1 MRWILFILFC
11 LLGTP
16 AQAVTI
22 PGVTTGADAGAQTT
36 PAPEPDLEQKKA
48 AYGAL
53 ADVLENDTS
62 RKELIDQLRTVAAT
76 PPPDPVPKITPPVV
90 VEEKTVLENV
100 TELSRHYGEALS
112 DRFAQ
117 LYRNI
122 TDAPHK
128 PFNSQTFNNA
138 LSHFLML
145 AAAVFGFYWLIR
157 LCALPLYRKM
167 GNWARKKNRERSNWL
182 QLPAMIVGAFIIDLL
197 LLALTLF
204 VGQLLSDRLNAGSRT
219 IAFQQGL
226 FLNAFALI
234 EFFKAILRLIFCPN
248 VAELRP
254 FNIQD
259 ASARY
264 WNRRLSSLSSL
275 IGYGLIVAV
284 PIISNQVN
292 VQVGAMANVVIML
305 CITLWAL
312 YLIFRNKKEI
322 TQHLL
327 NLAERS
333 LAFFSLFI
341 RAFALVWHWL
351 ASAYF
356 IVLFFFSLFDPGNS
370 LKFMMGATVRSLAI
384 VGIAAF
390 VSGMFTRWIAK
401 TITLSPHTQRN
412 YPELQKRLNGW
423 LSSALNVARILT
435 VCVAI
440 MLLLNAWGLFDF
452 WNWLHNGAGEKT
464 VDILIRIA
472 LILFFSAVGWTL
484 LASLIEN
491 RLASDIHGRPLPSA
505 RTRTLLTLFRNAL
518 AVIISTI
525 TIMIVLSEIGVNIAP
540 LLAGAGALGLAISF
554 GSQTLVKDIITG
566 VFIQFEN
573 GMNTGDLVTIGPL
586 TGTVERMSIR
596 SVGVRQDTGAYHIIP
611 WSSITTF
618 ANFVRG
624 IGSVV
629 ANYDVDRHE
638 DADKANQA
646 LKDAVA
652 AVMETED
659 VRGLIIGEPSFAG
672 IVGLTN
678 TAFTLRVSF
687 TTLPLKQWTVRFAL
701 DSQVKKHFDLAG
713 VRPPVQTY
721 QVLPATP
728 TTPTAPTAP
737 APLPPGEPTL

>member
-1 MRWILFILFC
+1 MPWILLLLISLFC
-11 LLGTP
+11 LP
-16 AQAVTI
+16 AQAVSL
-22 PGVTTGADAGAQTT
+22 PGMPAATAQTPP
-36 PAPEPDLEQKKA
+36 PAEPDVEQKKA
-48 AYGAL
+48 AYSAL

-62 RKELIDQLRTVAAT
+62 RQELINQLRSVAAT
-76 PPPDPVPKITPPVV
+76 PPQEPVPKITPP
-90 VEEKTVLENV
+90 EIADEKTVLENV
-100 TELSRHYGEALS
+100 TDISRHYGDALAT
-112 DRFAQ
+112 RFAQ
-117 LYRNI
+117 LYRNLI
-122 TDAPHK
+122 GSPHK
-128 PFNSQTFNNA
+128 AFNPQTFT
-138 LSHFLML
+138 
-145 AAAVFGFYWLIR
+145 AAAQQFLILAGLVFAFYWLVR
-157 LCALPLYRKM
+157 LCAWPLYRRM
-167 GNWARKKNRERSNWL
+167 GSWGRKKNRETSSWIH
-182 QLPAMIVGAFIIDLL
+182 LPLTIAGAFIIDLL

-204 VGQLLSDRLNAGSRT
+204 IGQILSESLNTGNPT
-219 IAFQQGL
+219 IAFQQAL

-234 EFFKAILRLIFCPN
+234 EFFKAILRLIFCPR
-248 VAELRP
+248 VPDLRP
-254 FNIQD
+254 FAIND
-259 ASARY
+259 SAAHY
-264 WNRRLSSLSSL
+264 WSLRLSLLSGI
-275 IGYGLIVAV
+275 IGYGLLVAV

-292 VQVGAMANVVIML
+292 VQIGALANVLIML
-305 CITLWAL
+305 CITVWAL
-312 YLIFRNKKEI
+312 YLIFHNKRAI
-322 TQHLL
+322 TEGLLHL
-327 NLAERS
+327 ADRS

-356 IVLFFFSLFDPGNS
+356 IVLCFFSLFDPGNS
-370 LKFMMGATVRSLAI
+370 LKFMMGATFRSLAI
-384 VGIAAF
+384 VGVAAF
-390 VSGMFTRWIAK
+390 VSGLLSRWLAK
-401 TITLSPHTQRN
+401 TITLSPHVQRS

-423 LSSALNVARILT
+423 IGVSLKVARILT

-440 MLLLNAWGLFDF
+440 MLLLSAWGLFDF

-472 LILFFSAVGWTL
+472 LILFFSAIGWTI

-491 RLASDIHGRPLPSA
+491 RLSSDIHGRPLPSA
-505 RTRTLLTLFRNAL
+505 RARTLLTLFRNAL

-566 VFIQFEN
+566 IFIQFEN

-638 DADKANQA
+638 DAEKAQGA
-646 LKDAVA
+646 LKA
-652 AVMETED
+652 AVDELLERED
-659 VRGLIIGEPSFAG
+659 IRGLIIGEPSFAG
-672 IVGLTN
+672 IVGLTS

-687 TTLPLKQWTVRFAL
+687 TTQPLKQWTVRFAL
-701 DSQVKKHFDLAG
+701 DSMVKKHFDLAN
-713 VRPPVQTY
+713 VRMPVQMY
-721 QVLPATP
+721 QLLPSP
-728 TTPTAPTAP
+728 T
-737 APLPPGEPTL
+737 GENTQIQNRT

>member
-1 MRWILFILFC
+1 MRWILFILCC
-11 LLGTP
+11 LLGAP
-16 AQAVTI
+16 SHAVTI
-22 PGVTTGADAGAQTT
+22 PGVTTGADANAQTT
-36 PAPEPDLEQKKA
+36 PAPEPDVEQKKA

-53 ADVLENDTS
+53 ADVLENESS

-76 PPPDPVPKITPPVV
+76 PPPDPVPKITPPAVI
-90 VEEKTVLENV
+90 EEKTVLENV
-100 TELSRHYGEALS
+100 TDLSRHYGEALS
-112 DRFAQ
+112 GRFAQ

-128 PFNSQTFNNA
+128 PFNRQTFNNA

-145 AAAVFGFYWLIR
+145 AAAVFGFYWMIR
-157 LCALPLYRKM
+157 LCMLPLYRKM
-167 GNWARKKNRERSNWL
+167 GNWARKKNRERSNWI
-182 QLPAMIVGAFIIDLL
+182 QLPSMIVGAFIIDLL

-254 FNIQD
+254 FTIQD
-259 ASARY
+259 TSARY

-390 VSGMFTRWIAK
+390 VSGMLTRWIAK

-423 LSSALNVARILT
+423 LSTALNVARILT

-464 VDILIRIA
+464 VDILIRIV

-554 GSQTLVKDIITG
+554 GAQTLVKDIITG

-646 LKDAVA
+646 LKEAVA

-713 VRPPVQTY
+713 IRPPVQTW
-721 QVLPATP
+721 QILPATP
-728 TTPTAPTAP
+728 TTPIAPTAP
-737 APLPPGEPTL
+737 ASQPPGEPTL

>member
-1 MRWILFILFC
+1 MPYILLF
-11 LLGTP
+11 LLALISTP
-16 AQAVTI
+16 LHAVTI
-22 PGVTTGADAGAQTT
+22 PGVTSTPSDAA
-36 PAPEPDLEQKKA
+36 ASEPDAAQKKA
-48 AYGAL
+48 AYSAL

-62 RKELIDQLRTVAAT
+62 RKELIEQLRQAAAT
-76 PPPDPVPKITPPVV
+76 PPPEAAPTLTPPEVK
-90 VEEKTVLENV
+90 EEKTVLENV
-100 TELSRHYGEALS
+100 TDVTRHYGGEFAT
-112 DRFAQ
+112 RFAQ
-117 LYRNI
+117 LWRNI
-122 TDAPHK
+122 STAPHK
-128 PFNSQTFNNA
+128 PFHTATFFNA
-138 LSHFLML
+138 VTHFLML
-145 AAAVFGFYWLIR
+145 AALVFAFYGLVR

-167 GNWARKKNRERSNWL
+167 GRWGRHKNRDRSNWL
-182 QLPAMIVGAFIIDLL
+182 QLPAMITGALIIDLL

-204 VGQLLSDRLNAGSRT
+204 IGQLLSDNLNGGNST
-219 IAFQQGL
+219 IAFQQSL

-234 EFFKAILRLIFCPN
+234 EFFKALLRLIFCPR
-248 VAELRP
+248 VPDLRP
-254 FNIQD
+254 FAITD
-259 ASARY
+259 ETAHY
-264 WNRRLSSLSSL
+264 WNLRLSALSSL
-275 IGYGLIVAV
+275 IGYGLVVAV

-292 VQVGAMANVVIML
+292 VQAGAMANVIIML
-305 CITLWAL
+305 SITLWAL
-312 YLIFRNKKEI
+312 YLIFHNKKAI
-322 TQHLL
+322 TDGLL
-327 NLAERS
+327 QVADRS

-370 LKFMMGATVRSLAI
+370 LKFMMGASVKSLAI
-384 VGIAAF
+384 MGIAAF
-390 VSGMFTRWIAK
+390 ISGILSRWIAK
-401 TITLSPHTQRN
+401 TITLSPETQRN

-423 LSSALNVARILT
+423 LSGALKTARTLV
-435 VCVAI
+435 VCVAV
-440 MLLLNAWGLFDF
+440 MLLLSAWGLFDF
-452 WNWLHNGAGEKT
+452 WSWLHQGAGEKT
-464 VDILIRIA
+464 VDVLIRIA
-472 LILFFSAVGWTL
+472 LILFFSAVGWTV

-518 AVIISTI
+518 AVVISTI
-525 TIMIVLSEIGVNIAP
+525 TVMILLSEIGVNIAP

-554 GSQTLVKDIITG
+554 GAQTLVKDIITG

-638 DADKANQA
+638 ETEKANQA
-646 LKDAVA
+646 LKDAVDE
-652 AVMETED
+652 VMQMED
-659 VRGLIIGEPSFAG
+659 IRGLIIGEPSFAG

-678 TAFTLRVSF
+678 TAFTLRVTF
-687 TTLPLKQWTVRFAL
+687 TTLPLKQWSVRFAL
-701 DSQVKKHFDLAG
+701 DSMVKKHFDLAG

-721 QVLPATP
+721 QVLPAP
-728 TTPTAPTAP
+728 TTAAPPNAG
-737 APLPPGEPTL
+737 LPPAEPTL

>member
-1 MRWILFILFC
+1 MPWILLLLFC
-11 LLGTP
+11 LFCAR

-22 PGVTTGADAGAQTT
+22 PGVTTGASTSQQTT
-36 PAPEPDLEQKKA
+36 PAPEPDVEQKKA
-48 AYGAL
+48 AYSAL

-62 RKELIDQLRTVAAT
+62 RQELIEQLRTVAAT
-76 PPPDPVPKITPPVV
+76 PPQDPVPKITPPDV
-90 VEEKTVLENV
+90 VEQKTVLENV
-100 TELSRHYGEALS
+100 TDVGRHYGDALS
-112 DRFAQ
+112 ARFAQ
-117 LYRNI
+117 LYRNLI
-122 TDAPHK
+122 GSPHK
-128 PFNSQTFNNA
+128 PFNPQTFNNA
-138 LSHFLML
+138 ASHFLML
-145 AAAVFGFYWLIR
+145 AAMVFAFYWLVR
-157 LCALPLYRKM
+157 LCAWPLYRKM
-167 GNWARKKNRERSNWL
+167 GQWGRKKNRERSSWFH
-182 QLPAMIVGAFIIDLL
+182 LPLMIAGAFIIDLL

-204 VGQLLSDRLNAGSRT
+204 VGQILSDNLDAGNHT
-219 IAFQQGL
+219 IAFQQSL

-234 EFFKAILRLIFCPN
+234 EFFKALLRLLFCPR
-248 VAELRP
+248 VPDLRP
-254 FNIQD
+254 FSLSD
-259 ASARY
+259 EHAKY
-264 WNRRLSSLSSL
+264 WALRLSILSGL
-275 IGYGLIVAV
+275 IGYGLLVAV

-292 VQVGAMANVVIML
+292 VQIGALANVLIMI
-305 CITLWAL
+305 CITVWAL
-312 YLIFRNKKEI
+312 YLIFHNKKAI
-322 TQHLL
+322 TDGLLHL
-327 NLAERS
+327 ADRS
-333 LAFFSLFI
+333 LSFFSLFI
-341 RAFALVWHWL
+341 RAFALIWHWL

-356 IVLFFFSLFDPGNS
+356 IVLCFFSLFDPGNS
-370 LKFMMGATVRSLAI
+370 LKFMMGATFRSLAI
-384 VGIAAF
+384 MGIAAF
-390 VSGMFTRWIAK
+390 VSGLLSRWISK
-401 TITLSPHTQRN
+401 TVTLSPQVQRN
-412 YPELQKRLNGW
+412 YPELQKRVNGW
-423 LSSALNVARILT
+423 ISASLKVARILT
-435 VCVAI
+435 VCVSI

-491 RLASDIHGRPLPSA
+491 RLVSDIHGRPLPSA
-505 RTRTLLTLFRNAL
+505 RARTLLTLFRNAL

-566 VFIQFEN
+566 IFIQFEN

-638 DADKANQA
+638 DADKAKQA
-646 LKDAVA
+646 LRSAVEEL
-652 AVMETED
+652 MEMED
-659 VRGLIIGEPSFAG
+659 IRGLVIGEPSFAG

-687 TTLPLKQWTVRFAL
+687 TTQPLKQWTVRFAL
-701 DSQVKKHFDLAG
+701 DSMVKKHFDLAE
-713 VRPPVQTY
+713 VRTPVQTY
-721 QVLPATP
+721 QVLSPAG
-728 TTPTAPTAP
+728 A
-737 APLPPGEPTL
+737 LPPPQEPTL

>member
-1 MRWILFILFC
+1 MPWILLLLISLFSA
-11 LLGTP
+11 P
-16 AQAVTI
+16 SFAVAI
-22 PGVTTGADAGAQTT
+22 PGVTTAT
-36 PAPEPDLEQKKA
+36 PATQQNTPPPEHDVEQKKA

-53 ADVLENDTS
+53 ADVLEDDTS
-62 RKELIDQLRTVAAT
+62 RQELIGQLRKAAAT
-76 PPPDPVPKITPPVV
+76 PPQESVPTLTPPQ
-90 VEEKTVLENV
+90 VEEQKTVLENV
-100 TELSRHYGEALS
+100 TDVSRHYGEALS
-112 DRFAQ
+112 SRFAQ
-117 LYRNI
+117 LYRNLI
-122 TDAPHK
+122 GSPHK
-128 PFNSQTFNNA
+128 PFNPQTFTA
-138 LSHFLML
+138 AATQFLML
-145 AAAVFGFYWLIR
+145 AGAVFLFYWLVR
-157 LCALPLYRKM
+157 LCAWPLYRKM
-167 GNWARKKNRERSNWL
+167 GQWGRRKNQHKSSWL
-182 QLPAMIVGAFIIDLL
+182 HLPLMIASAFIIDLL

-204 VGQLLSDRLNAGSRT
+204 LGQMLADRLNAGNKT
-219 IAFQQGL
+219 IAFQQSL

-234 EFFKAILRLIFCPN
+234 EFFKALLRLLFCPH
-248 VAELRP
+248 VPELRP
-254 FNIQD
+254 FSIRD
-259 ASARY
+259 ASAKY
-264 WNRRLSSLSSL
+264 WALRLSVLSGL
-275 IGYGLIVAV
+275 IGYGLLVAV

-292 VQVGAMANVVIML
+292 VQFGALANVLIMI
-305 CITLWAL
+305 CITVWSL
-312 YLIFRNKKEI
+312 YLIFHNKKTI
-322 TQHLL
+322 TQSLL
-327 NLAERS
+327 NLADRS
-333 LAFFSLFI
+333 LSFFSLFI

-356 IVLFFFSLFDPGNS
+356 IVLCFFSLFDPGNS
-370 LKFMMGATVRSLAI
+370 LKFMMGATFKSLAI
-384 VGIAAF
+384 IGIAAF
-390 VSGMFTRWIAK
+390 VSGLLSRWISK
-401 TITLSPHTQRN
+401 TITLSPQVQRN
-412 YPELQKRLNGW
+412 YPELQKRVNGW
-423 LSSALNVARILT
+423 MSVSLKVARILT

-440 MLLLNAWGLFDF
+440 MLLLNAWSLFDF

-491 RLASDIHGRPLPSA
+491 RLVSDIHGRPLPSA
-505 RTRTLLTLFRNAL
+505 RARTLLTLFRNAL

-566 VFIQFEN
+566 IFIQFEN

-638 DADKANQA
+638 DADKAKQA
-646 LKDAVA
+646 LRDAVEELMQ
-652 AVMETED
+652 MED
-659 VRGLIIGEPSFAG
+659 IRGLVIGEPSFAG

-687 TTLPLKQWTVRFAL
+687 TTQPLKQWTVRFAL
-701 DSQVKKHFDLAG
+701 DSMVKKHFDLAN
-713 VRPPVQTY
+713 VRMPVQTY
-721 QVLPATP
+721 QVLPP
-728 TTPTAPTAP
+728 P
-737 APLPPGEPTL
+737 ASPLPPQEPTL

>member
-1 MRWILFILFC
+1 LSPEDAVPWILLLLISLFC
-11 LLGTP
+11 LP
-16 AQAVTI
+16 AQAVSL
-22 PGVTTGADAGAQTT
+22 PGVPAATPAEATT
-36 PAPEPDLEQKKA
+36 PAAEPDVEQKKA
-48 AYGAL
+48 AYSAL
-53 ADVLENDTS
+53 ADVLENDAS
-62 RKELIDQLRTVAAT
+62 RQELISQLRSVAAT
-76 PPPDPVPKITPPVV
+76 PPQEPVPKITPPEIA
-90 VEEKTVLENV
+90 EEKTVLENV
-100 TELSRHYGEALS
+100 TDISRHYGDALS
-112 DRFAQ
+112 TRFAQ
-117 LYRNI
+117 LYRNLI
-122 TDAPHK
+122 GSPHK
-128 PFNSQTFNNA
+128 PFNPQTFVVA
-138 LSHFLML
+138 ARQFLLL
-145 AAAVFGFYWLIR
+145 AGLVFAFYWLVR
-157 LCALPLYRKM
+157 LCAWPLYRKM
-167 GNWARKKNRERSNWL
+167 GSWGRRKNRETSSWVH
-182 QLPAMIVGAFIIDLL
+182 LPLTIASAFIIDLL

-204 VGQLLSDRLNAGSRT
+204 IGQILSEYLNTGNPT
-219 IAFQQGL
+219 IAFQQTL

-234 EFFKAILRLIFCPN
+234 EFFKAILRLIFCPR
-248 VAELRP
+248 VPDLRP
-254 FNIQD
+254 FAISD
-259 ASARY
+259 RAAHY
-264 WNRRLSSLSSL
+264 WSLRLSILSGM
-275 IGYGLIVAV
+275 IGYGLLVAV

-292 VQVGAMANVVIML
+292 VQIGALANVLIML
-305 CITLWAL
+305 CITVWAL
-312 YLIFRNKKEI
+312 YLIFHNKRAI
-322 TQHLL
+322 TEGLLHL
-327 NLAERS
+327 ADRS

-356 IVLFFFSLFDPGNS
+356 IVLCFFSLFDPGNS
-370 LKFMMGATVRSLAI
+370 LKFMMGATFRSLAI

-390 VSGMFTRWIAK
+390 VSGLLSRWLAK
-401 TITLSPHTQRN
+401 TITLSPHVQRS

-423 LSSALNVARILT
+423 ISVSLKVARFLT

-440 MLLLNAWGLFDF
+440 MLLLSAWGLFDF

-472 LILFFSAVGWTL
+472 LILFFSAIGWTI

-505 RTRTLLTLFRNAL
+505 RARTLLTLFRNAL
-518 AVIISTI
+518 AVVISTI

-566 VFIQFEN
+566 IFIQFEN

-638 DADKANQA
+638 DAEKAKQA
-646 LKDAVA
+646 LKA
-652 AVMETED
+652 AVDELLERED
-659 VRGLIIGEPSFAG
+659 IRGLIIGEPSFAG
-672 IVGLTN
+672 IVGLTS

-687 TTLPLKQWTVRFAL
+687 TTQPLKQWTVRFAL
-701 DSQVKKHFDLAG
+701 DSMVKKHFDLAE
-713 VRPPVQTY
+713 VRMPVQMY
-721 QVLPATP
+721 QLLPSP
-728 TTPTAPTAP
+728 GP
-737 APLPPGEPTL
+737 APSSPQEPTL

>member
-1 MRWILFILFC
+1 MRWFLFIFFC
-11 LLGTP
+11 LLSMPTH
-16 AQAVTI
+16 AVTI
-22 PGVTTGADAGAQTT
+22 PGVPS
-36 PAPEPDLEQKKA
+36 PAPTSPQAGPTTEPDIEQKKA

-53 ADVLENDTS
+53 ADVLENESS
-62 RKELIDQLRTVAAT
+62 RQELIGQLRKVAAT
-76 PPPDPVPKITPPVV
+76 PPPEPVPAIVPPTLT
-90 VEEKTVLENV
+90 EEKTVLENV
-100 TELSRHYGEALS
+100 TDISRHYGEALS
-112 DRFAQ
+112 SRFAQ

-128 PFNSQTFNNA
+128 TFNPQTFSNA
-138 LSHFLML
+138 LTHFLML
-145 AAAVFGFYWLIR
+145 AVSVFGFYWLIR

-167 GNWARKKNRERSNWL
+167 GQWARRKNRERSNWL

-204 VGQLLSDRLNAGSRT
+204 VGQILSDRMNAGSRT
-219 IAFQQGL
+219 IAFQQSL

-234 EFFKAILRLIFCPN
+234 EFFKAILRLIFCPA
-248 VAELRP
+248 VTELRP

-259 ASARY
+259 AGARY

-292 VQVGAMANVVIML
+292 VQVGAMANVIIML

-312 YLIFRNKKEI
+312 YLIFRNKNEI
-322 TQHLL
+322 TQHLQ
-327 NLAERS
+327 NLAARS

-370 LKFMMGATVRSLAI
+370 LKFMMGATLRSLVI
-384 VGIAAF
+384 IGIAAF
-390 VSGMFTRWIAK
+390 VSGMLSRWIAK
-401 TITLSPHTQRN
+401 TITLSPHTQRS

-423 LSSALNVARILT
+423 LSTALSVARILT
-435 VCVAI
+435 VCVAV

-452 WNWLHNGAGEKT
+452 WNWLHYGAGEKT

-472 LILFFSAVGWTL
+472 LILFFSAIGWTI

-566 VFIQFEN
+566 IFIQFEN

-652 AVMETED
+652 AVMEKD
-659 VRGLIIGEPSFAG
+659 DIRGLIIGEPSFAG

-701 DSQVKKHFDLAG
+701 DSEVKKHFDLAN

-721 QVLPATP
+721 QVLPAP
-728 TTPTAPTAP
+728 VSGPQSTAAE
-737 APLPPGEPTL
+737 PLPPSEPTI

>member
-1 MRWILFILFC
+1 MRWILFIFVC
-11 LLGTP
+11 LLSLP

-22 PGVTTGADAGAQTT
+22 PGVTSPTSTNAQA
-36 PAPEPDLEQKKA
+36 APTKEPDVEQKKA

-62 RKELIDQLRTVAAT
+62 RKELIDQLRKVATA
-76 PPPDPVPKITPPVV
+76 PPAEPVPTIVPPTLT
-90 VEEKTVLENV
+90 EEKTVLENV
-100 TELSRHYGEALS
+100 TDVTRHYGEALS
-112 DRFAQ
+112 SRFAQ

-128 PFNSQTFNNA
+128 TFNPQTFTNA
-138 LSHFLML
+138 LTHFLML
-145 AAAVFGFYWLIR
+145 AASVFGFYWLIR

-167 GNWARKKNRERSNWL
+167 GQWARRKNRERSNWL

-204 VGQLLSDRLNAGSRT
+204 VGQILSDRMNAGSRT
-219 IAFQQGL
+219 IAFQQSL

-234 EFFKAILRLIFCPN
+234 EFFKAILRLIFCPT

-259 ASARY
+259 AGARY

-292 VQVGAMANVVIML
+292 VQVGAMANVIIML

-322 TQHLL
+322 TLHLQ

-341 RAFALVWHWL
+341 RAFAFVWHWL

-370 LKFMMGATVRSLAI
+370 LKFMMGATLRSLVI
-384 VGIAAF
+384 IGIAAF
-390 VSGMFTRWIAK
+390 VSGMFSRWIAK
-401 TITLSPHTQRN
+401 TI
-412 YPELQKRLNGW
+412 RLNGW
-423 LSSALNVARILT
+423 LSTALSVARILT
-435 VCVAI
+435 VCVAV

-452 WNWLHNGAGEKT
+452 WNWLHYGAGEKT

-472 LILFFSAVGWTL
+472 LILFFSAIGWTI

-566 VFIQFEN
+566 IFIQFEN

-652 AVMETED
+652 AVMEKD
-659 VRGLIIGEPSFAG
+659 DIRGLIIGEPSFAG

-701 DSQVKKHFDLAG
+701 DSQVKKYFDLANI
-713 VRPPVQTY
+713 RAPVQTY
-721 QVLPATP
+721 QVLPAP
-728 TTPTAPTAP
+728 GNGP
-737 APLPPGEPTL
+737 ASAASEPLPPTEPTL

>member
-1 MRWILFILFC
+1 MPWILLLLFC
-11 LLGTP
+11 LFCAP

-22 PGVTTGADAGAQTT
+22 PGVTTGAPTSQQTT
-36 PAPEPDLEQKKA
+36 PAPEPDVEQKKA
-48 AYGAL
+48 AYSAL

-62 RKELIDQLRTVAAT
+62 RQELIEQLRTVAAT
-76 PPPDPVPKITPPVV
+76 PPQDPVPKITPPDV
-90 VEEKTVLENV
+90 VEQKTVLENV
-100 TELSRHYGEALS
+100 TDVGRHYGDALS
-112 DRFAQ
+112 ARFAQ
-117 LYRNI
+117 LYRNLI
-122 TDAPHK
+122 GSPHK
-128 PFNSQTFNNA
+128 AFNPQTFNNA
-138 LSHFLML
+138 ASHFLML
-145 AAAVFGFYWLIR
+145 AAMVFAFYWLVR
-157 LCALPLYRKM
+157 LCAWPLYRKM
-167 GNWARKKNRERSNWL
+167 GQWGRKKNRERSSWFH
-182 QLPAMIVGAFIIDLL
+182 LPLMIAGAFIIDLL

-204 VGQLLSDRLNAGSRT
+204 VGQILSDNLDAGNHT
-219 IAFQQGL
+219 IAFQQSL

-234 EFFKAILRLIFCPN
+234 EFFKALLRLLFCPR
-248 VAELRP
+248 VADLRP
-254 FNIQD
+254 FSLSD
-259 ASARY
+259 EHAKY
-264 WNRRLSSLSSL
+264 WAFRLSILSGL
-275 IGYGLIVAV
+275 IGYGLLVAV

-292 VQVGAMANVVIML
+292 VQIGALANVLIMI
-305 CITLWAL
+305 CITVWAL
-312 YLIFRNKKEI
+312 YLIFHNKKAI
-322 TQHLL
+322 TDGLL
-327 NLAERS
+327 YLADRS
-333 LAFFSLFI
+333 LSFFSLFI
-341 RAFALVWHWL
+341 RAFALIWHWL

-356 IVLFFFSLFDPGNS
+356 IVLCFFSLFDPGNS
-370 LKFMMGATVRSLAI
+370 LKFMMGATFHSLAI
-384 VGIAAF
+384 IGIAAF
-390 VSGMFTRWIAK
+390 VSGLLSRWISK
-401 TITLSPHTQRN
+401 TVTLSPQVQRN
-412 YPELQKRLNGW
+412 YPELQKRVNSWISTSLK
-423 LSSALNVARILT
+423 VARILT
-435 VCVAI
+435 VCVSI

-491 RLASDIHGRPLPSA
+491 RLVSDIHGRPLPSA
-505 RTRTLLTLFRNAL
+505 RARTLLTLFRNAL

-566 VFIQFEN
+566 IFIQFEN

-638 DADKANQA
+638 DADKAKQA
-646 LKDAVA
+646 LRSAVEEL
-652 AVMETED
+652 MEMED
-659 VRGLIIGEPSFAG
+659 IRGLVIGEPSFAG

-687 TTLPLKQWTVRFAL
+687 TTQPLKQWTVRFAL
-701 DSQVKKHFDLAG
+701 DSMVKKHFDLAE
-713 VRPPVQTY
+713 VRTPVQTY
-721 QVLPATP
+721 QVLSPAG
-728 TTPTAPTAP
+728 A
-737 APLPPGEPTL
+737 LPPPQEPTL

>member
-1 MRWILFILFC
+1 MRWILFIFVC
-11 LLGTP
+11 LLSLPT
-16 AQAVTI
+16 QAVTI
-22 PGVTTGADAGAQTT
+22 PGVTTPTSTNAQTA
-36 PAPEPDLEQKKA
+36 PAKEPDVEQKKA

-53 ADVLENDTS
+53 ADVLENDPS
-62 RKELIDQLRTVAAT
+62 RKELIDQLRKVATA
-76 PPPDPVPKITPPVV
+76 PPAEPVPTIVPPTLT
-90 VEEKTVLENV
+90 EEKTVLENV
-100 TELSRHYGEALS
+100 TDVTRHYGEALS
-112 DRFAQ
+112 SRFAQ

-128 PFNSQTFNNA
+128 TFNPQTFTNA
-138 LSHFLML
+138 LTHFLML
-145 AAAVFGFYWLIR
+145 AASVFGFYWLIR

-167 GNWARKKNRERSNWL
+167 GQWARRKNRERSNWL

-204 VGQLLSDRLNAGSRT
+204 VGQILSDRMNAGSRT
-219 IAFQQGL
+219 IAFQQSL

-234 EFFKAILRLIFCPN
+234 EFFKAILRLIFCPT

-254 FNIQD
+254 FNIHD
-259 ASARY
+259 AGARY

-292 VQVGAMANVVIML
+292 VQVGAMANVIIML

-322 TQHLL
+322 TLHLQ

-370 LKFMMGATVRSLAI
+370 LKFMMGATLRSLVI

-390 VSGMFTRWIAK
+390 VSGMFSRWIAK
-401 TITLSPHTQRN
+401 TITLSPHTQRS

-423 LSSALNVARILT
+423 LSTALSVARILT
-435 VCVAI
+435 VCVAV

-452 WNWLHNGAGEKT
+452 WNWLHYGSGEKT

-472 LILFFSAVGWTL
+472 LILFFSAIGWTI

-566 VFIQFEN
+566 IFIQFEN

-652 AVMETED
+652 AVMQKD
-659 VRGLIIGEPSFAG
+659 DIRGLIIGEPSFAG

-701 DSQVKKHFDLAG
+701 DSQVKKYFDLANI
-713 VRPPVQTY
+713 RAPVQTY
-721 QVLPATP
+721 QVLPAP
-728 TTPTAPTAP
+728 GNGP
-737 APLPPGEPTL
+737 ASAASEPLPPTEPTL